1 MIDPLSAFAA
11 IKTAHSTIT
20 QAIKVGKDL
29 SQLGG
34 HISRWANAEANI
46 DNYAAKR
53 GSLAGKIF
61 GKLSVTE
68 QSAIEAHLRKEEVK
82 RMRDEM
88 REIFLL
94 YGSAGQWERLQAE
107 IAEHRARKKAELKE
121 IERIKRRNRDITI
134 LVFVIIGAGVG
145 GFYYLKYILKLK
157 GLI

>member
-1 MIDPLSAFAA
+1 MDPLSAFAA

-20 QAIKVGKDL
+20 QAIKIGKDF
-29 SQLGG
+29 SQLASP
-34 HISRWANAEANI
+34 ILNWANAEANI
-46 DNYAAKR
+46 ENFASKR
-53 GSLAGKIF
+53 GSLVGKVF

-107 IAEHRARKKAELKE
+107 IASVRAKKKKQLREIRDAQERRKTLIISVVAIAGVCIFIYYELK
-121 IERIKRRNRDITI
+121 I
-134 LVFVIIGAGVG
+134 LGII
-145 GFYYLKYILKLK
+145 
-157 GLI
+157 